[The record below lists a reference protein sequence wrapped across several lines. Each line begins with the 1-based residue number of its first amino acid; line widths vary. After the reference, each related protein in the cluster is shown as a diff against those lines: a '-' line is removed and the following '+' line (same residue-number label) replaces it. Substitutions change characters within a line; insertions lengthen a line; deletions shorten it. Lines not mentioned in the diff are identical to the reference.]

1 MLKCD
6 KYMKMRKVYPLL
18 LTLILILACS
28 NGKKEQAR
36 EENQA
41 PAVANEA
48 ITYEMKIVEKKDS
61 ECSVGES
68 DCTYVKFQYP
78 EIIKA
83 PNETA
88 KQVINGKIKEFLHQP
103 IFEEEKFYSF
113 QEIMNDFISA
123 YQKFIKEF
131 PSSPQSW
138 SVERTISVVYQS
150 PKVLS
155 FESKDDQ
162 YTGGAHPNAVR
173 TFLNL
178 NTASGK
184 PIKLSDILV
193 PDCGAQLNTIA
204 EKKFRELKGLKPNE
218 SLSDAGF
225 DFKDNK
231 FSLNDNFLIG
241 KFGITFYYNSYEIA
255 PYAVGPTELVL
266 DYSEIK
272 DLIRTDGPLSSM

>member
-1 MLKCD
+1 
-6 KYMKMRKVYPLL
+6 MRKQY
-18 LTLILILACS
+18 LILITLIFFWAC
-28 NGKKEQAR
+28 NNEKEKQAKG
-36 EENQA
+36 ESQT
-41 PAVANEA
+41 PAVATEA

-61 ECSVGES
+61 DCSAGES
-68 DCTYVKFQYP
+68 DCTYIRFEYP

-88 KQVINGKIKEFLHQP
+88 KEVINGAIKEFLLQP
-103 IFEEEKFYSF
+103 ILEDEKFYSF

-123 YQKFIKEF
+123 YQKFKKEF
-131 PSSPQSW
+131 PSFPQSW
-138 SVERTISVVYQS
+138 SVERTVSVIYQS

-155 FESKDDQ
+155 LELNDDQ
-162 YTGGAHPNAVR
+162 YTSGAHPNAVR
-173 TFLNL
+173 IFLNL

-193 PDCGAQLNTIA
+193 PNYEAGLNTNA
-204 EKKFRELKGLKPNE
+204 EKKFRELKGLKPDE

-241 KFGITFYYNSYEIA
+241 KTGITFYYNSYEIA
-255 PYAVGPTELVL
+255 PYAMGPTELVL
-266 DYSEIK
+266 DYTEIK